1 MLRNIDMITYRDGF
15 RLNGKP
21 ATIEEIQPIYDG
33 RSAAALAIWLQ
44 YESEKSK
51 LIPLNL
57 TPPEYQNA
65 CRDIAKALGV

>member
-1 MLRNIDMITYRDGF
+1 MITYRDGF
-15 RLNGKP
+15 RLNGNP

-33 RSAAALAIWLQ
+33 RSAAALVIWLQ
-44 YESEKSK
+44 YEAEKSK

-57 TPPEYQNA
+57 TPSEYQNA